1 MKIILILFCFLSI
14 TGNVYAVELVCKGDQ
29 QRFEGQ
35 RPIYVDC
42 SNKQQVIDMLG
53 AGWRELQK
61 KGVAA
66 PVADVCWN
74 AYSRAQ
80 EVARNYHPS
89 VSFEA
94 PARSFLIQCNT
105 SLQQI
110 K

>member
-1 MKIILILFCFLSI
+1 MRIFLILFFSI
-14 TGNVYAVELVCKGDQ
+14 SVTGNAYALELVCKGDQ

-42 SNKQQVIDMLG
+42 SNKKQVIDMLG

-61 KGVAA
+61 KGAA
-66 PVADVCWN
+66 SHLADICWN

-80 EVARNYHPS
+80 ETARDYHPS

-94 PARSFLIQCNT
+94 PARAFLNQCNT
-105 SLQQI
+105 ALQHI